1 MGHMTAMEIAD
12 ALPIE
17 EALHYHLRI
26 NHYPPI
32 PTEMVG
38 VCIEAIQAVNEYDE
52 NREVELPAGVTYKGS
67 PTAPAHAIVT
77 GHHLDPWIEREED

>member
-1 MGHMTAMEIAD
+1 MGSLQAVEMAE
-12 ALPIE
+12 ALEIE
-17 EALHYHLRI
+17 EALRWHLQV

-32 PTEMVG
+32 PTEMVA
-38 VCIEAIQAVNEYDE
+38 VCIEAIQAVNDYDE

-77 GHHLDPWIEREED
+77 GHHLDPWIERED